1 METYINVGKFREL
14 LEELNLLQ
22 NKIDTIAKY
31 YHADGFDASDVYIIG
46 NTYDDDMIIRVKE
59 NSSILSYASKDYY
72 ESDEWEYAVDII
84 SYDEYEWLLA
94 RPSRYFPES
103 GPDVPEKHNHYIYLL
118 KDNLSFAL
126 MTMSGDVADD
136 YITLLD
142 YSDISE
148 VNVYAADFLLNSVL
162 SGFDMDKFYQIPV
175 KSSDHATINDV
186 FDFLKKE
193 K

>member
-1 METYINVGKFREL
+1 METYINVGTFVEFTKD
-14 LEELNLLQ
+14 LNLSQ
-22 NKIDTIAKY
+22 QKIDVIADY
-31 YHADGFDASDVYIIG
+31 YHADRFNPQNILE
-46 NTYDDDMIIRVKE
+46 DDERNSDMIIRV
-59 NSSILSYASKDYY
+59 NGNFGHLSYASKDYF
-72 ESDEWEYAVDII
+72 ESDKWGRQVDII
-84 SYDEYEWLLA
+84 PYDEWLYTA
-94 RPSRYFPES
+94 QSQSQWRPEL
-103 GPDVPEKHNHYIYLL
+103 KKQNHYIYLL

-148 VNVYAADFLLNSVL
+148 VNVYTADFLLNSVS
-162 SGFDMDKFYQIPV
+162 SGFNMDKFYQIPV
-175 KSSDHATINDV
+175 NNPDNPTINDV

>member
-1 METYINVGKFREL
+1 METYINVGNFIEL
-14 LEELNLLQ
+14 TEESSPSLLQ
-22 NKIDTIAKY
+22 NKIDVIAEY
-31 YHADGFDASDVYIIG
+31 YGEDVIDADDAFMIDTQGV
-46 NTYDDDMIIRVKE
+46 DMVIRVSNK
-59 NSSILSYASKDYY
+59 LSYASKDYY
-72 ESDEWEYAVDII
+72 ESDEWEPTVDVI
-84 SYDEYEWLLA
+84 SYDEWLST
-94 RPSRYFPES
+94 RPSRCVSES
-103 GPDVPEKHNHYIYLL
+103 GPEAQEKHNHYIYLL

-126 MTMSGDVADD
+126 MTMSGNIADD

-148 VNVYAADFLLNSVL
+148 VNVYTADFLLNSVS
-162 SGFDMDKFYQIPV
+162 SGINMDKFYQIPV